1 MDGRIPEPG
10 GVARKCGRLCSP
22 WQPGPQGRAL
32 SAAHHL
38 PSPAGKKLM
47 GAPGHRRSDV
57 KVCASAG
64 VWMALGDAPEA
75 GASLLWFKPSV
86 RSGELFSSS
95 HCLGTWVRPCP
106 VARPLPEGHLRM
118 KAGLRMALW
127 VLWGTLKAS
136 SPHRQPAP
144 SETSWHGLSVPGWCL
159 EAAGWVPIPSG
170 PPPRHALRQRG
181 SVVPSIRWAPWHI
194 SWRTVGPPAV
204 CPRSVSGTPRP
215 PHLSSSCR
223 IASSDA
229 RGPRPLVCTPP
240 PAARAPKCL
249 QEPLTTGRQR
259 VGFPQSSRHQH
270 ATLSLSPC
278 RYTALLVG

>member
-1 MDGRIPEPG
+1 
-10 GVARKCGRLCSP
+10 
-22 WQPGPQGRAL
+22 
-32 SAAHHL
+32 
-38 PSPAGKKLM
+38 
-47 GAPGHRRSDV
+47 
-57 KVCASAG
+57 
-64 VWMALGDAPEA
+64 MALGDAPEA

-181 SVVPSIRWAPWHI
+181 SVVPSIRWARWHI
-194 SWRTVGPPAV
+194 SWRTVGPSAV

-229 RGPRPLVCTPP
+229 RGPRPSVGLHPTPCRQGSKVSTGASDDGEAKGRVP
-240 PAARAPKCL
+240 TEQPAPARDPQPQSMPVYGAACWVSAGNSGEGTTGSGATGTPV
-249 QEPLTTGRQR
+249 PLTVRGGDQPP
-259 VGFPQSSRHQH
+259 VWSK
-270 ATLSLSPC
+270 TLP
-278 RYTALLVG
+278 TKT